1 MTKPVYKIYTQKMC
15 GYCEMAKEILEDYSM
30 KYIEIAIDENIEAKT
45 YVKSFAKTVPQIF
58 CEEQHIG
65 GYEELKGHLYYLDKD

>member
-1 MTKPVYKIYTQKMC
+1 MTKPVYKIYTQKLC
-15 GYCEMAKEILEDYSM
+15 GYCEMAKEILKDYSM
-30 KYIEIAIDENIEAKT
+30 EYVEIAIDKDVEAKT

-58 CEEQHIG
+58 REEQHIG

>member
-1 MTKPVYKIYTQKMC
+1 MTKPVYKIYTQKLC
-15 GYCEMAKEILEDYSM
+15 GYCEMAKEILKDYSM
-30 KYIEIAIDENIEAKT
+30 EYIEIAIDEDAEAKT
-45 YVKSFAKTVPQIF
+45 YVKSFAKTVPQVF

>member
-1 MTKPVYKIYTQKMC
+1 MC
-15 GYCEMAKEILEDYSM
+15 GYCTMAKELLKDHSM
-30 KYIEIAIDENIEAKT
+30 KYIEIAIDENIAAKD

-58 CEEQHIG
+58 REEQHIG